1 MADLK
6 NDRPNSNINNL
17 NDPLQLINSLIKNQD
32 GQTLTSSTD
41 FENYNKNCDQILKS
55 MAQQLLENGWNNS
68 RIPYPLKSWL
78 AADIIEKMSYQKLKS
93 LIDDYLRHFENKSK
107 GNEIS
112 STEIELNDGENDGNN
127 NEMVDDLNEEKADD
141 SGEKNGQNSL
151 DILNL
156 GLENEFTNFFYLNI
170 SIPI

>member
-6 NDRPNSNINNL
+6 NDQPSSNINKSS
-17 NDPLQLINSLIKNQD
+17 DPLQLINSLIKNQD
-32 GQTLTSSTD
+32 SQTLTSSTD
-41 FENYNKNCDQILKS
+41 LENYNQNCDQILKS
-55 MAQQLLENGWNNS
+55 MAQQLFENGWNNS

-78 AADIIEKMSYQKLKS
+78 AADIIEKMSYQKFKN
-93 LIDDYLRHFENKSK
+93 LINDYFRHFENKSK
-107 GNEIS
+107 GNGNS

-127 NEMVDDLNEEKADD
+127 NEMVDDFNDEKVED

-156 GLENEFTNFFYLNI
+156 GLENEFTNF
-170 SIPI
+170 